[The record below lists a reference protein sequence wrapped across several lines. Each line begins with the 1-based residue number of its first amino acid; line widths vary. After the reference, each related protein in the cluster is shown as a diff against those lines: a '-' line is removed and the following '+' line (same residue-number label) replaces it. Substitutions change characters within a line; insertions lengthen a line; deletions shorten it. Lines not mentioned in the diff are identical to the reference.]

1 MGSNR
6 KIAGK
11 YKMKPCHIKDHKQR
25 GQWVE
30 LLFMARAAQYG
41 LGVAKPLGD
50 WEYYDAAVQHQGRF
64 LSVQVKSVMYRHH
77 RSYTCNVIAGRT
89 HVLYPT
95 NRLDYFAIYI
105 IPLDLWYIVPYSVV
119 GRTNQSICLTPDL
132 KGHKYERYKEA
143 WHLLFRT
150 RSRKRSQKALTM
162 PARNGT
168 LNMHIWKAHK
178 ERTF

>member
-6 KIAGK
+6 KFVGK
-11 YKMKPCHIKDHKQR
+11 GCALPCHIKDHKQR

-50 WEYYDAAVQHQGRF
+50 WEYYDAAVQHRGCF
-64 LSVQVKSVMYRHH
+64 LSVQVKSVMYREH
-77 RSYTCNVIAGRT
+77 RSYQVNVIAGRN
-89 HVLYPT
+89 HRLYPT
-95 NRLDYFAIYI
+95 NRLDYFAIYL
-105 IPLDLWYIVPYSVV
+105 IPHDLWYIIPYSAI
-119 GRTNQSICLTPDL
+119 GRAHECITLAPDM

-150 RSRKRSQKALTM
+150 RTRKRRRIIVNSLQAPHQQAGVRLG
-162 PARNGT
+162 R
-168 LNMHIWKAHK
+168 
-178 ERTF
+178 